1 MALKLKQHV
10 ISRVVACLKNQC
22 SQLPSVLPQFV
33 EIHGGDDSSNI
44 EFHLNLRS
52 LEKFNGFRADY
63 LPNLENISS
72 DSLIHGVWS
81 VTDKRGPKCIFRICS
96 DVFLKEVLED
106 VINKPNL
113 IRKRNSIV
121 NNHIGRR
128 IVVEFSSPNIAK
140 PFHVGHLRSTVIGN
154 FISKLHEYL
163 TFDVLKLNYLGD
175 WGTQMGLLAVGLDM
189 LKYSD
194 DVVKQ
199 NPIGTLY
206 EAYVTANKEAE
217 HNPEIHVQARKI
229 FEQMENA
236 DSEELGKWQLF
247 RKYSVNELE
256 KTYRRLGIK
265 YDDFHWES
273 MYRAKH
279 IGWVMEMMEENGFV
293 QTQEDGK
300 CVIDLNGRK
309 VTIVK
314 SDGSML
320 YLTRDIAA
328 AIERYRRFNF
338 DEMIYV
344 VENGQSDHLSTLFT
358 TLKKLGLPWA
368 HTLKHVKFGRI
379 HGMSTRRG
387 QTVFLKDVLDE
398 AELIMK
404 NKQNKS
410 ATTRQDMAE
419 DTADVLGMSA
429 VIINDLKQRRLKDY
443 EFNWNK
449 ALQVEGDTGIRL
461 QYTHCRLWNLEKNSG
476 ASLAY
481 NCDPSV
487 LNELEAIVLV
497 REIARFEEVLLKTY
511 SELEACHLVQ
521 YLFHICNAVN
531 KAFNVLQV
539 KDQGLHIASQRLM
552 MFHAAR
558 IVLNQ
563 GMRILGLKPLEEM

>member
-10 ISRVVACLKNQC
+10 ISRVVACLKTQG
-22 SQLPSVLPQFV
+22 SHLPSVLPQLV
-33 EIHGGDDSSNI
+33 EVRGRDDDSSI
-44 EFHLNLRS
+44 EFHLSLRS
-52 LEKFNGFRADY
+52 LKKCDGFYAND
-63 LPNLENISS
+63 LTNLENITPDSFIHNVRNVS
-72 DSLIHGVWS
+72 DN
-81 VTDKRGPKCIFRICS
+81 RGPKCVFRICS
-96 DVFLKEVLED
+96 DMFLKEVLED
-106 VINKPNL
+106 IINKPDP
-113 IRKRNSIV
+113 IRKRNSIL
-121 NNHIGRR
+121 NNPIGRK
-128 IVVEFSSPNIAK
+128 IIVEFSSPNIAK
-140 PFHVGHLRSTVIGN
+140 PFHVGHLRSTIIGN

-175 WGTQMGLLAVGLDM
+175 WGTQMGLLAVGLKM

-194 DVVKQ
+194 DEVKQ
-199 NPIGTLY
+199 NPIESLY
-206 EAYVTANKEAE
+206 KAYVTANKEAE

-229 FEQMENA
+229 FEQMENT
-236 DSEELGKWQLF
+236 DSEELEKWQLF
-247 RKYSVNELE
+247 RKYSVTELE

-273 MYRAKH
+273 MYRAKQ
-279 IGWVMEMMEENGFV
+279 IGWVLEMMKENRLL
-293 QTQEDGK
+293 QTQDDGK

-309 VTIVK
+309 VTVVK

-320 YLTRDIAA
+320 YLTRDVAA
-328 AIERYRRFNF
+328 AIERHRTFNF

-344 VENGQSDHLSTLFT
+344 VENGQSDHLSVLFK
-358 TLKKLGLPWA
+358 TLKELGLPWA
-368 HTLKHVKFGRI
+368 ETLKHVKFGRI

-387 QTVFLKDVLDE
+387 QTVFLKEVLDE
-398 AELIMK
+398 AKLIMK

-410 ATTRQDMAE
+410 ATTRQDLPE

-429 VIINDLKQRRLKDY
+429 VIVNDLKQRRQKDY

-476 ASLAY
+476 ASLAH

-487 LNELEAIVLV
+487 LNELEAIALI
-497 REIARFEEVLLKTY
+497 REISRFEEVLLRTY

-521 YLFHICNAVN
+521 YLFQICNAVN
-531 KAFNVLQV
+531 KAFTILQV
-539 KDQGLHIASQRLM
+539 KDQDSHIASQRIM